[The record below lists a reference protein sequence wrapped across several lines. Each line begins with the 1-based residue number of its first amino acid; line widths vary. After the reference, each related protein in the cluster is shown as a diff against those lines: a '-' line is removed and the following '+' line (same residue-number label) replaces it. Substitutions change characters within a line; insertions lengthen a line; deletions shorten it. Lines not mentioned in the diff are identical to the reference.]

1 MPKVLITGIGIIA
14 PSGLGKARFW
24 DAILNGAELIGRIS
38 RFDPASHACQVGGQV
53 DNALVDEAIDPRKQ
67 RTTSHATRLALV
79 AADSALRDARL
90 SPEQLEPESLGVC
103 VGTALGG
110 WVDGEQQYGILL
122 ERGARRVNP
131 FVVSGAGNHG
141 PGIEVAA
148 AIGAQGAQATFSSG
162 CVSSLQAIGYGANL
176 VETGALD
183 VCLVGGAE
191 SPLSPMVVAA
201 LARTQELS
209 TTNDDPARASRPFDA
224 AHNGMVLSE
233 GSCFL
238 VLESEESAAR
248 RSAHVYAEVLG
259 SMSSCDAKGMYAFD
273 PDGTAGGRTIHR
285 LLRSRGL
292 TPADLGYVCAHAN
305 GSPAFDRKEA
315 LVLQRAFGE
324 FAARIPVSSIKG
336 VLGHPFGAAGAFQ
349 VAATAL
355 AFEHEL
361 IPPTHNLSS
370 LSPDCILD
378 CVNKGGRRFNQA
390 TALVTSYGYGG
401 ANSYLVVRQLT
412 K

>member
-14 PSGLGKARFW
+14 PSGLGKVRFW
-24 DAILNGAELIGRIS
+24 DAILHGTTLIGRIS
-38 RFDPASHACQVGGQV
+38 RFDPATHACQVGAEV
-53 DNALVDEAIDPRKQ
+53 DNALVDELVDPRKQ

-79 AADSALRDARL
+79 AADQALRDARL
-90 SPEQLEPESLGVC
+90 SLEGYAPEAVGVS

-110 WVDGEQQYGILL
+110 WVDGEQQYGILM

-141 PGIEVAA
+141 PGIEVATS
-148 AIGAQGAQATFSSG
+148 IGAQGPQATFSSG
-162 CVSSLQAIGYGANL
+162 CVSSLQALGYGTSL
-176 VETGALD
+176 VASGQLD
-183 VCLVGGAE
+183 VCLAGGTE

-209 TTNDDPARASRPFDA
+209 TANDDPARASRPFDA

-259 SMSSCDAKGMYAFD
+259 SISSCDAQGMYAFD
-273 PDGTAGGRTIHR
+273 PDGNAAGRAIHR
-285 LLRSRGL
+285 LLRNCDL
-292 TPADLGYVCAHAN
+292 TPSDLGYVCAHAN
-305 GSPAFDRKEA
+305 GSPAFDRKET
-315 LVLQRAFGE
+315 LVLKRAFGE
-324 FAARIPVSSIKG
+324 FAARVPISSIKG

-349 VAATAL
+349 VAATSL
-355 AFEHEL
+355 AFEHGL
-361 IPPTHNLSS
+361 IPPTHNLSDAA
-370 LSPDCILD
+370 PECDLD
-378 CVNKGGRRFNQA
+378 CVKQEPRPLHSGQ
-390 TALVTSYGYGG
+390 ALVTSYGYGG
-401 ANSYLVVRQLT
+401 INSYLVLRRPR
-412 K
+412 